1 MFVFFKILSAGAP
14 DFKNLLSFITYNC
27 AAYYIKKYKQ
37 RNISDGSSIKTSI
50 ISRCIENDSAT
61 ETGSNERK
69 KEYIFTYF

>member
-1 MFVFFKILSAGAP
+1 MFVLFKILSAGAP

-27 AAYYIKKYKQ
+27 AAYYIKKYNQ
-37 RNISDGSSIKTSI
+37 RNVSDGSSIKTS